1 MQRKEIKEMTIS
13 WNPAHYVMSADPIA
27 DAEDFIDLVKGDT
40 TKIAD
45 EVRRSRHR
53 ALEAGR
59 NSLHVEVAYE
69 REFTRRLLM
78 GTRV

>member
-1 MQRKEIKEMTIS
+1 MTIS

-27 DAEDFIDLVKGDT
+27 DAEDFIDTVKGDAH
-40 TKIAD
+40 KISE

-59 NSLHVEVAYE
+59 NSLYNDVTYE

>member
-1 MQRKEIKEMTIS
+1 MFGLFKS
-13 WNPAHYVMSADPIA
+13 DPHA
-27 DAEDFIDLVKGDT
+27 DAEDFIDTVKGDAH
-40 TKIAD
+40 KISE

-59 NSLHVEVAYE
+59 NSLHSDVTYE

-78 GTRV
+78 GTRVWYVT